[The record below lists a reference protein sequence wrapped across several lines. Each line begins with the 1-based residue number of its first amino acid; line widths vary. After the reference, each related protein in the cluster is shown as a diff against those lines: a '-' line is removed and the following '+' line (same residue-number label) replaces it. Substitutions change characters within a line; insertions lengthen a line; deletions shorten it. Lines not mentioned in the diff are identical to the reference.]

1 MKEYIQTQTKVSMSE
16 TIIDTLFFACRR
28 LEHECYRLNGNDE
41 TGREERYDDVNCITT
56 RMMMNFKEQLPS
68 IRSFF
73 TLTTTYVG
81 CLLGGEDDLGI
92 LWDATVWRLELD
104 QLWIGSA

>member
-1 MKEYIQTQTKVSMSE
+1 MKEYIQMQTKVSKSE
-16 TIIDTLFFACRR
+16 IIIDTLFFACRR
-28 LEHECYRLNGNDE
+28 LEHECCRLNGNDE

-56 RMMMNFKEQLPS
+56 RMTMNFKEQLPS

>member
-41 TGREERYDDVNCITT
+41 TGCEERYDDVSCIAT
-56 RMMMNFKEQLPS
+56 RMMMNFKQLPS

-73 TLTTTYVG
+73 TLKTTYVG

>member
-1 MKEYIQTQTKVSMSE
+1 MKEYIQMQTKVSMSE
-16 TIIDTLFFACRR
+16 KIIDTLFFACRR

-41 TGREERYDDVNCITT
+41 TGREERYDDVSCIAT
-56 RMMMNFKEQLPS
+56 RMMMNFKQLPS
-68 IRSFF
+68 TRPFF
-73 TLTTTYVG
+73 TLKTTYVG

>member
-41 TGREERYDDVNCITT
+41 TGREERYDDVSCIAT
-56 RMMMNFKEQLPS
+56 RMMMNFKQLPS

-73 TLTTTYVG
+73 TLKTTYVG

>member
-1 MKEYIQTQTKVSMSE
+1 MSE

-41 TGREERYDDVNCITT
+41 TGREERYDDVSCIAT
-56 RMMMNFKEQLPS
+56 RMMMNFKQLPS

-73 TLTTTYVG
+73 TLKTTYVG